1 MIDSWPE
8 AGAVVGAVGIIAG
21 AALKVFV
28 GNKARDAEVLDS
40 LLKNQADQTRILDR
54 LSLLIEH
61 RDTRTEEL
69 HRDTHK
75 KIDDATRM
83 QGAKLDE
90 ITSNQREIISVI
102 QDRMNGNRLGM
113 A

>member
-1 MIDSWPE
+1 MIDSWQE
-8 AGAVVGAVGIIAG
+8 AGAVVGVVGVIAG
-21 AALKVFV
+21 AALKVLT
-28 GNKARDAEVLDS
+28 GSKAKDAEILDS

-69 HRDTHK
+69 HKDTHK

-83 QGAKLDE
+83 QGAKLEE

-102 QDRMNGNRLGM
+102 QSGLNGKRIGLV
-113 A
+113 

>member
-8 AGAVVGAVGIIAG
+8 AGAVVGAVAIIAG
-21 AALKVFV
+21 AVLKIFA
-28 GNKARDAEVLDS
+28 GSREKDAEILDS

-83 QGAKLDE
+83 QGAKLEE

-102 QDRMNGNRLGM
+102 QNGLNGKRIGLV
-113 A
+113 